1 MSYSHHIHLIC
12 DSQDD
17 KLFAW
22 HDALT
27 MLFDERVRLTRDSF
41 IMSNETTNYSWRCIN
56 QCDYVFVLV
65 GERYGPVNASGVSQL
80 HISYLNA
87 KTKNKPMVAFILA
100 GEHSKPVADL
110 VGTIQEQL
118 SAVHMITGNEEMSS
132 LFASAY
138 DDLVLGLHDFRP
150 NKSAFAI
157 THLSEAVPAVKET
170 ALVPVPTITQLDPPA
185 KVPNLQD
192 PILLHCTAHA
202 FEGGTLIEVG
212 FTARLSWHD
221 ILSAL
226 PQSFGMD
233 SFSRT
238 LNELVSPQAMPI
250 IKTTHPNVH
259 AISRCQVVKVEA
271 LWIHE
276 ELVNAHWIAKTT
288 QGTREF
294 WTITETARHLLT
306 NPT

>member
-12 DSQDD
+12 DSQDA

-27 MLFDERVRLTRDSF
+27 MLFDERVRITRDLF
-41 IMSNETTNYSWRCIN
+41 IINHETANYSWRCIN

-65 GERYGPVNASGVSQL
+65 GECYGTVNASGVSQL

-87 KTKNKPMVAFILA
+87 KTKNKPMVAFVLA
-100 GEHSKPVADL
+100 GDHSKPVADL

-118 SAVHMITGNEEMSS
+118 RLVHIVHDNTDISS
-132 LFASAY
+132 LFANAY

-150 NKSAFAI
+150 NKATLGI
-157 THLSEAVPAVKET
+157 TYLSR
-170 ALVPVPTITQLDPPA
+170 PVPLPTPKDTIVPTTPA
-185 KVPNLQD
+185 KPLNLHD
-192 PILLHCTAHA
+192 PVLLNCTAHA

-212 FTARLSWHD
+212 FTARLLWSD

-233 SFSRT
+233 SFGRT

-250 IKTTHPNVH
+250 IKATHPNVH
-259 AISRCQVVKVEA
+259 AISRCQVIKA
-271 LWIHE
+271 DTLWAHE
-276 ELVNAHWIAKTT
+276 ELVAAHWIVKAN
-288 QGTREF
+288 QGTREL
-294 WTITETARHLLT
+294 WTITQTARKLLA
-306 NPT
+306 